1 MPNLPISGLPVTAT
15 PLATDELA
23 NEQSLVT
30 KKITLQ
36 QVSDFVQSD
45 TSFNEH
51 EVLYGNNTGGIN
63 QSASFTFDDTTV
75 SLGLGPLNVLTGS
88 NSVILGGNTNQVDGD
103 NSVISGS
110 FNCGIPV
117 AGSESGIIGSSNSQ
131 VTGNNSAI
139 IGSENSSLSGD
150 LSIIAAISNS
160 TVSGNKSVACGGSS
174 IALFSNNSFVSGINV
189 TVDALAQSAVV
200 FGTNIALTTT
210 AINTFTWSDSPGS
223 LFTVTEPGSFNV
235 HANGFVYFE
244 TPEIRTT
251 ADRIHF
257 NKEVISA
264 SYTPE
269 ITGLVVADGPI
280 QIGAP
285 LKQSPTTDFRV
296 MQISSGDSSA
306 TGIIGFAVT
315 AAAIAGDIIEISDF
329 KIVTCQLSPTE
340 ACFPGEATRKSSTAG
355 RILARTTLTST
366 GTFGST
372 AQTGVANDFIKVWI
386 IHNEVAGLTAGS
398 RREIRIQEY
407 DDGGEASSGVSR
419 PYPGITVFVVSPGV
433 DDRTG
438 LTGIILPADF
448 DPTTDVDIEINWAPT
463 TAAAGNVVWQ
473 VNYSFLPLNGTIALN
488 SNLATINTT
497 ESASTNAE
505 FPGKSTVTLNT
516 GSALPGDQLFIHVT
530 RMGSDVLDTYPD
542 DVWITSISPFYIST
556 IL

>member
-51 EVLYGNNTGGIN
+51 EVLYGNNTGGTG
-63 QSASFTFDDTTV
+63 QSDTFTFND
-75 SLGLGPLNVLTGS
+75 SLSSAT
-88 NSVILGGNTNQVDGD
+88 LGGQ
-103 NSVISGS
+103 
-110 FNCGIPV
+110 
-117 AGSESGIIGSSNSQ
+117 A
-131 VTGNNSAI
+131 VTLNSA
-139 IGSENSSLSGD
+139 NSLASGVN
-150 LSIIAAISNS
+150 I
-160 TVSGNKSVACGGSS
+160 
-174 IALFSNNSFVSGINV
+174 
-189 TVDALAQSAVV
+189 TVDASAESAVV
-200 FGTNIALTTT
+200 FGRTITLTSAAL
-210 AINTFTWSDSPGS
+210 NTFTWSDGS
-223 LFTVTEPGSFNV
+223 SGITITDPNTFNV
-235 HANGFVYFE
+235 RSSGFSYFD

-340 ACFPGEATRKSSTAG
+340 FCSPGEATRKSSTAG
-355 RILARTTLTST
+355 RIQARTTLTST

-386 IHNEVAGLTAGS
+386 IHNEVAGLTTGS

-407 DDGGEASSGVSR
+407 DDGGAASSGVSR